1 MPTGIP
7 IRDIREQLFDAAE
20 RVLLR
25 EGPAALTSRAVT
37 TEAGVAKGILHRHF
51 PDFDTFLAALVL
63 THVER
68 VDAQSK
74 DLRAVAGTG
83 TVSDNLARALSAAL
97 NPSAIRI
104 INLVCSRY
112 VLLARLRL
120 ITPTGIPLLT
130 DTTKMIAA
138 YLTAERGLGRIPSV
152 ADVDSLALLLV
163 GATHLLAAGR
173 DADPLDHD
181 DLRDLL
187 RTAVEETKR
196 DATPPEMTQ
205 GTGSP
210 ARGRR

>member
-1 MPTGIP
+1 VPTGIP